1 MRRWGQI
8 AEAQP
13 DAWYDAVAKSVY
25 KPEIYVAAA
34 RELIAEGKAQASDFD
49 FDADGYKDPTA
60 AFIDQIPY
68 DGMHPNACIDS
79 LSIGLKGNETV
90 ADGAVVN

>member
-60 AFIDQIPY
+60 AFIDQIPN

-79 LSIGLKGNETV
+79 LSIGLKKATRPSPM
-90 ADGAVVN
+90 ARL